1 MDHKVYIWDVSH
13 EILDQLY
20 ILVGN
25 STLEVKNIIANW
37 HILAM
42 EYSINAI
49 VIEAGRFILHHFE
62 KHAKYVIE
70 QRTLLAMRA
79 AKAEQCWSFSLELRV
94 GNV

>member
-42 EYSINAI
+42 E
-49 VIEAGRFILHHFE
+49 
-62 KHAKYVIE
+62 
-70 QRTLLAMRA
+70 
-79 AKAEQCWSFSLELRV
+79 
-94 GNV
+94 